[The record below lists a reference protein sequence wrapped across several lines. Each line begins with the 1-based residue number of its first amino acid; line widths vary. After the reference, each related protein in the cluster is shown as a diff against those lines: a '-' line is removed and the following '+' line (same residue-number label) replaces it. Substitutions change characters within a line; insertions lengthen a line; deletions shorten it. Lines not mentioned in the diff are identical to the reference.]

1 LAETVLLQ
9 LEGGIVPVVN
19 CPQCATRLKIP
30 DGASGNV
37 KCPKCAAIFAVTA
50 SSPPP
55 AFEVVEDDPPAS
67 PPPPPAR
74 RPATAPAFEVVD
86 EPPPKKKRI
95 VVTDE
100 EDEEDR
106 PRKRPRR
113 DDDEEDEED
122 RPRKR
127 PRRDDDDDEYDR
139 RPSGNRSAYGAAKVG
154 MLLVS
159 ISLWL
164 YLGTFALLAFFL
176 LIAWMGASIPNGL
189 MILTGLLG
197 LGNWVVALI
206 GLGFSIAGPSKSR
219 GLAIAAT
226 AVAAV
231 HLVMAFVV
239 ANNTKAGF
247 FGFHTIPALSMLNK
261 FERATDIMKKMERE
275 TDPKRL
281 EALQR
286 ELQDLSE
293 DGDRR
298 IGNVRPGSRTES
310 DMRWSDLSTL
320 MPYSDQFIGVLSYQS
335 KAFSNY
341 VLPLLSGLLEVAR
354 LVLLVLLIG
363 AVGKAVKDYDAG
375 EKSLMATFIAG
386 GAALAAMVVVVLV
399 MVILDNSKPATPKS
413 LEEAQ
418 KSAKGQM
425 TWSILGELLVYAIH
439 IGSLVLP
446 ALLALKVSSS
456 ARRR

>member
-1 LAETVLLQ
+1 M
-9 LEGGIVPVVN
+9 PVVS

-95 VVTDE
+95 VVTDD
-100 EDEEDR
+100 DEEDR

-113 DDDEEDEED
+113 DDDEE
-122 RPRKR
+122 
-127 PRRDDDDDEYDR
+127 DEYDR

-164 YLGTFALLAFFL
+164 YMGTFALLGFFL
-176 LIAWMGASIPNGL
+176 LLAWMGASIPEVL

-310 DMRWSDLSTL
+310 EMRWSDLSTL